1 MNQLKTNKN
10 QGDTG
15 SGLDVVGDIIEG
27 AVDIA
32 SDGFIDK
39 VADAASVGAVDGIA
53 DSVAD
58 GAADCIADGASDAVG
73 GLFDSIDD
81 IPALAIVGIAVGV
94 IAIIG
99 GVIVGI
105 AKLIKHFKK

>member
-1 MNQLKTNKN
+1 MILMKQINNRKN

-15 SGLDVVGDIIEG
+15 VDVVGDVIEG
-27 AVDIA
+27 AVDLV
-32 SDGFIDK
+32 SEGFMDK
-39 VADAASVGAVDGIA
+39 VTDGASTGVADGIA

-58 GAADCIADGASDAVG
+58 GIADGASDAVG
-73 GLFDSIDD
+73 SIFDSIDD

-94 IAIIG
+94 IAAIG

-105 AKLIKHFKK
+105 TKLIKHFKK